1 MGRWEERETETK
13 GQVRGKEPPGGLKSG
28 SDVVGQHCGARG
40 IGSSCA
46 LGQRPLVESVAAATQ
61 SQVSQP
67 CCCGYLG
74 ILPWTFGESGAYSP
88 AQGPDK
94 VCFSKSWVWGKEK
107 KKEKTVQESSSIP
120 VPLGEV
126 LSEETLFGQPG

>member
-13 GQVRGKEPPGGLKSG
+13 GQVRGKEPLGGLRSG
-28 SDVVGQHCGARG
+28 SDVVGAALWSQEQRVFRG

-94 VCFSKSWVWGKEK
+94 VCFSKS
-107 KKEKTVQESSSIP
+107 
-120 VPLGEV
+120 
-126 LSEETLFGQPG
+126 